1 MSLYDNIKKIA
12 KSKGYSIN
20 KLEQELGFARSYI
33 SKFKTI
39 TPGADKLQQIAEFLD
54 ISVDYL
60 MRGEREINTDK
71 NSSSETLRLDSETL
85 LYEYELTVA
94 LYIAATKNNSDKYE
108 KYLCKLRNE
117 ILKRME
123 SCNI

>member
-1 MSLYDNIKKIA
+1 MSKTPNNEKLLLDN
-12 KSKGYSIN
+12 
-20 KLEQELGFARSYI
+20 
-33 SKFKTI
+33 
-39 TPGADKLQQIAEFLD
+39 
-54 ISVDYL
+54 
-60 MRGEREINTDK
+60 
-71 NSSSETLRLDSETL
+71 ETL

-94 LYIAATKNNSDKYE
+94 LYTAATENNSDKYE